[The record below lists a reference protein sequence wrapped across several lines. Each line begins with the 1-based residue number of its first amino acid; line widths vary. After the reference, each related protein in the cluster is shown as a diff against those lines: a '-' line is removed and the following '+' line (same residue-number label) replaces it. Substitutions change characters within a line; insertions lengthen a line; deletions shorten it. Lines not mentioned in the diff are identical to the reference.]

1 MLKAFVKELGGQY
14 QELLKGASYPSGE
27 SRLLIYACCCYSKF
41 NNNGNSPDE
50 VDAGI
55 DTSEHSDEEGL
66 ESDDDMEDSVIA
78 IELYAQGWT
87 IIQRRNDGEDRNMHV

>member
-1 MLKAFVKELGGQY
+1 MNSITFGYRGTPSSEYAKSFVKELGGQY

-27 SRLLIYACCCYSKF
+27 IKAPYLCMLLPIQVKF

-66 ESDDDMEDSVIA
+66 ESDDDMEDSV
-78 IELYAQGWT
+78 YYS
-87 IIQRRNDGEDRNMHV
+87 N